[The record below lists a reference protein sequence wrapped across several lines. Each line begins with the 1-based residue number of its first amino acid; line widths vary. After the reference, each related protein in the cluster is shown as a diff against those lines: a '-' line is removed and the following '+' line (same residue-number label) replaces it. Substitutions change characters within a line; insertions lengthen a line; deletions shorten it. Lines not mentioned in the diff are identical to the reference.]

1 MTPTE
6 LRALIDTRVASDP
19 AFAALVEAR
28 QAGDVTKDRAIAEA
42 LSAGRS
48 RLRLRL
54 TTSRGIYAALGL
66 DDAALVMAVLR
77 ALAAG
82 QVPGTGKPLP
92 QDHPLAGY
100 VPVFADLVPWLEP
113 PCDGLD
119 FGAADLQG
127 VIVALAGAG
136 LFTAAQRDK
145 LLALGREPDPIGYA
159 EVSAALS
166 EGA

>member
-92 QDHPLAGY
+92 QDHPLARY

>member
-6 LRALIDTRVASDP
+6 LRALIDARVESDP
-19 AFAALVEAR
+19 AFADLVAAR
-28 QAGDVTKDRAIAEA
+28 QAGDVAQDRAIAEA
-42 LSAGRS
+42 LSAGRT
-48 RLRLRL
+48 RLLTRL

-66 DDAALVMAVLR
+66 ADGALVMGVLR

-82 QVPGTGKPLP
+82 QVPGTDQPLP
-92 QDHPLAGY
+92 QGHPLAGY
-100 VPVFADLVPWLEP
+100 VPVFRDLVPWLEP

-127 VIVALAGAG
+127 VVVSLASAG
-136 LFTAAQRDK
+136 LFTATQRDK
-145 LLALGREPDPIGYA
+145 LLALGRAPDPIGYA